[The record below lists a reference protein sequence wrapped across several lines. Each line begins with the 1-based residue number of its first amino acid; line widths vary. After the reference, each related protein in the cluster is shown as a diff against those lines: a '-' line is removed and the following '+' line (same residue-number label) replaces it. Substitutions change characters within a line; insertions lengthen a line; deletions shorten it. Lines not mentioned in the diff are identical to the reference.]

1 MIRKIHLRLYLK
13 GERIFLLMRNK
24 KGKHSIIQNSV
35 DKVRIKKKKILDVNL
50 DVMQLY

>member
-1 MIRKIHLRLYLK
+1 
-13 GERIFLLMRNK
+13 MRNK

-35 DKVRIKKKKILDVNL
+35 DKVRKKKEEKIFDVNL